1 MDAHIEVCA
10 MDSACSGVVGEA
22 GRRHI
27 LLVEDDE
34 AASAAYGQV
43 LRSAG
48 YEVSTARDF
57 RLALEILEADRPL
70 DLLLVDIVM
79 PGSVNGLALS
89 RMARMRRKHL
99 KVIYMTG
106 YSIPGADREALGP
119 ILFKPIDH
127 ARLISEIEQALT
139 TD

>member
-1 MDAHIEVCA
+1 LKALA
-10 MDSACSGVVGEA
+10 MGAASDPPVETLQ
-22 GRRHI
+22 RRHI

-34 AASAAYGQV
+34 AARTAYCQMLRRGGYDVTAAM
-43 LRSAG
+43 
-48 YEVSTARDF
+48 DF
-57 RLALEILEADRPL
+57 RLALDTLESDQPL

-89 RMARMRRKHL
+89 RMARMRRQGL

-106 YSIPGADREALGP
+106 FSIPGAEREALGP
-119 ILFKPIDH
+119 ILRKPVDEPELL
-127 ARLISEIEQALT
+127 AEVEKALA